1 MKAVRNA
8 PPSVEVVD
16 VDEPQGEGE
25 LVRVAATGICAS
37 DLKYLRWGS
46 TQIAGHEFAGVLEDG
61 TAVAVEGFFGCG
73 KCAQCEQGTYNMC
86 TAGLP
91 TAPGMLSPGG
101 MSEWFRAPRHVLV
114 PLPPG
119 LDVADASLV
128 EPGSVAWHSCHQ
140 GGISPQ
146 TRVAIVGAGAIGILA
161 AASAQQMGAA
171 EVAVEARHPH
181 QHEARERI
189 GAVVPTSEYD
199 VVIETGGSESALQRA
214 VELARVGGTVVHLG
228 AYETGTAWPMDAA
241 FMKEVTLRPSLG
253 YCNHYGRRRDF
264 AEAAD
269 MLAARPELTSTLITH
284 RFPIEEAV
292 EAFRLAQEKSKGVFR
307 VVVSITL
314 NAVLE

>member
-8 PPSVEVVD
+8 PPTVEVVD
-16 VDEPQGEGE
+16 VDEPDGVGE

-37 DLKYLRWGS
+37 DLKYLRYGS

-73 KCAQCEQGTYNMC
+73 KCEQCEQGTFNMC
-86 TAGLP
+86 SMGP

-101 MSEWFRAPRHVLV
+101 MSEWFRAPSHVLV

-128 EPGSVAWHSCHQ
+128 EPASVAWHSCHQ
-140 GGISPQ
+140 GEVGPQ
-146 TRVAIVGAGAIGILA
+146 SRVAVVGAGAIGILA
-161 AASAQQMGAA
+161 AASAQQMGAP

-181 QHEARERI
+181 QHEAREGI
-189 GAVVPTSEYD
+189 NAVVPTTGYD
-199 VVIETGGSESALQRA
+199 VVIETGGSESALRRA

-228 AYETGTAWPMDAA
+228 AYDPGTVWPMDAA
-241 FMKEVTLRPSLG
+241 FSKEVALRPSLG
-253 YCNHYGRRRDF
+253 YCSHYRRRDF

-269 MLAARPELTSTLITH
+269 LLAARPELGTTLITH
-284 RFPIEEAV
+284 RFPIDDAV
-292 EAFRLAQEKSKGVFR
+292 EAFRVAQNRSNGVFR
-307 VVVSITL
+307 VVV
-314 NAVLE
+314 EP

>member
-1 MKAVRNA
+1 MRAVRNA

-16 VDEPQGEGE
+16 VDDPEGDGE
-25 LVRVAATGICAS
+25 LVRVEATGICAS
-37 DLKYLRWGS
+37 DFKYLQYGS
-46 TQIAGHEFAGVLEDG
+46 TQIAGHEFAGVTEDG

-73 KCAQCEQGTYNMC
+73 KCEQCEQGAYNMC
-86 TAGLP
+86 VQGP

-101 MSEWFRAPRHVLV
+101 MSEWFRAPPHVLV

-140 GGISPQ
+140 GEISRQ

-161 AASAQQMGAA
+161 AASAQEMGAA

-189 GAVVPTSEYD
+189 GAVVPTSGYD

-214 VELARVGGTVVHLG
+214 VELSRVGGTVVHLG
-228 AYETGTAWPMDAA
+228 LYDPATAWPMDAA
-241 FMKEVTLRPSLG
+241 FSKEVALRPSLG
-253 YCNHYGRRRDF
+253 YCSHYGRRRDF

-269 MLAARPELTSTLITH
+269 MLAARPDLTSTLITH
-284 RFPIEEAV
+284 RFPIEDAV
-292 EAFRLAQEKSKGVFR
+292 EAFRVSQDRSKGVFR
-307 VVVSITL
+307 VVV
-314 NAVLE
+314 EP

>member
-1 MKAVRNA
+1 VKAVRNA

-16 VDEPQGEGE
+16 VAEPDGVGE
-25 LVRVAATGICAS
+25 LVRDVSAGICAS
-37 DLKYLRWGS
+37 DLKYLQFGS

-73 KCAQCEQGTYNMC
+73 KCEQCEQGTYNMC
-86 TAGLP
+86 VKGP

-114 PLPPG
+114 PLPSG
-119 LDVADASLV
+119 VGVADASLV
-128 EPGSVAWHSCHQ
+128 EPASVAWHSCHQ
-140 GGISPQ
+140 GGIGPQ
-146 TRVAIVGAGAIGILA
+146 SRVAIVGAGAIRILA

-189 GAVVPTSEYD
+189 GAVVPTSGYD

-214 VELARVGGTVVHLG
+214 VELARIGGTVVHLG
-228 AYETGTAWPMDAA
+228 LYDPRTVWPMDVA
-241 FMKEVTLRPSLG
+241 FSKEVALRPSLG
-253 YCNHYGRRRDF
+253 YCSHYPRRDF

-269 MLAARPELTSTLITH
+269 LLAARTELTNTLITH
-284 RFPIEEAV
+284 RFPIEDAV
-292 EAFRLAQEKSKGVFR
+292 EAFRVAQDKSKGVFR
-307 VVVSITL
+307 VVV
-314 NAVLE
+314 EP

>member
-16 VDEPQGEGE
+16 VDEPEGVGE
-25 LVRVAATGICAS
+25 LVRVVATGICAS

-73 KCAQCEQGTYNMC
+73 KCEQCEQGTYNMC
-86 TAGLP
+86 TAGPP

-140 GGISPQ
+140 GEIGPQ

-181 QHEARERI
+181 QHEARECI
-189 GAVVPTSEYD
+189 GAVVPTSGYD

-228 AYETGTAWPMDAA
+228 LYDPGTAWPMDAA
-241 FMKEVTLRPSLG
+241 FIKEVTLRPSLG
-253 YCNHYGRRRDF
+253 YCSHYGYRRDF

-269 MLAARPELTSTLITH
+269 LLAARPELTSTLITH
-284 RFPIEEAV
+284 RFPIEDAV
-292 EAFRLAQEKSKGVFR
+292 EAFRLAQDKSKGVFR
-307 VVVSITL
+307 VVV
-314 NAVLE
+314 EP